1 MYPEKEQSYFLDTV
15 EAGEWIPL
23 GSPELEAGSLGPQ
36 TPNHPFLCGPRANL
50 AIHS

>member
-36 TPNHPFLCGPRANL
+36 TPNQSGKQKTNY
-50 AIHS
+50 